1 MPYSI
6 PIKIYEQ
13 REAKLGKE
21 SAHTIIEALEESIL
35 NSFEEGKA
43 QLKVEVSEELKKE
56 LATKYDL
63 KLVDTELR
71 KGIDLVRMEIELVRK
86 DMRIME
92 IRIIAVIVILFILSN
107 PNTLEFLSRIFGIIK

>member
-13 REAKLGKE
+13 LEAKLGKE
-21 SAHTIIEALEESIL
+21 SAQVVAEALEESIR
-35 NSFEEGKA
+35 NSIEEGKA
-43 QLKVEVSEELKKE
+43 QLKVIVSEELKKE

-63 KLVDTELR
+63 KEVEL
-71 KGIDLVRMEIELVRK
+71 KLQKEIDLLRK

-92 IRIIAVIVILFILSN
+92 IRIIAIVVILFVLSN
-107 PNTLEFLSRIFGIIK
+107 PNMLDFLSRLFGIIK